1 MSNLICKPKQAEFQK
16 MFHAQSAQLMLLPD
30 KTICGFGAGAAQI
43 IQVYVIA
50 GNAVND
56 ILFRRGHFVAEVRH
70 DGIGQSLG
78 GEKKGFLS
86 L

>member
-1 MSNLICKPKQAEFQK
+1 MPAPQG
-16 MFHAQSAQLMLLPD
+16 AQLMLLPD

-70 DGIGQSLG
+70 DGIGKRLRCQ
-78 GEKKGFLS
+78 EIGFLS